1 MGARVAATRV
11 VGCIVILIAFTLPV
25 ARQIPPLFARDI
37 ASHHDVATVRIGV
50 LSLFYPKEIRL
61 SAAAT
66 GAAVLTADAQTMI
79 LEKSSGSDSVNVQIS
94 DAKIIV
100 TAGRRTLQASRIV
113 IVGRNSGPVD
123 FTLSIPGR
131 ITRHYQGT
139 LEIVP
144 TESHLTVIVTM
155 DREAAVASVVAA
167 ESDPDAPPE
176 ALKAQ
181 AVAARSYLAS
191 GSGRHLE
198 FDFCDTTHCQF
209 LREPPQPN
217 SAAVRAAEGT
227 RGLVLAYNSRPL
239 RAMYTRSC
247 PGQTHTPAQLGMT
260 STDYP
265 YYPADCA
272 YCRAHPQRWTSRIT
286 PSDAAALRA
295 HDESS
300 RLHLDR
306 SLGWGKV
313 PSNDFQATERDDEVV
328 LHGTGFG
335 HGIGLC
341 QAGAKAMARDRAN
354 FREILSHYYPN
365 TSLVEVA
372 DVSIQARSRP
382 TPAK

>member
-1 MGARVAATRV
+1 MGIRIAAMKV
-11 VGCIVILIAFTLPV
+11 VGCIAILISISLP
-25 ARQIPPLFARDI
+25 ATRQIPALYARDTT
-37 ASHHDVATVRIGV
+37 SHHDDATVRIGV
-50 LSLFYPKEIRL
+50 LGLFHPKEIRL

-66 GAAVLTADAQTMI
+66 GAAVLTADTQTMI
-79 LEKSSGSDSVNVQIS
+79 LEKSSGSDSVSVQIS
-94 DAKIIV
+94 GAKMIV

-113 IVGRNSGPVD
+113 VVGRNGGPVD

-191 GSGRHLE
+191 GPGRHFE

-209 LREPPQPN
+209 LREPPGPE
-217 SAAVRAAEGT
+217 SAAANATAAT
-227 RGLVLAYNSRPL
+227 RNLVLAYNSRPL

-260 STDYP
+260 STEYP

-272 YCRAHPQRWTSRIT
+272 YCRAHPQRWTSRIAS
-286 PSDAAALRA
+286 SDAATLRA

-300 RLHLDR
+300 RLHIDR
-306 SLGWGKV
+306 FLGWGTV
-313 PSNDFQATERDDEVV
+313 PGNDFQETKQDDEVV

-341 QAGAKAMARDRAN
+341 QAGAKAMARDGST
-354 FREILSHYYPN
+354 FREILLHYYPN
-365 TSLVEVA
+365 TSLVDVA
-372 DVSIQARSRP
+372 DVSIQGRSRP
-382 TPAK
+382 TPAN